1 MEAHLDNSS
10 VRKVKKMANA
20 SINDFLDNVD
30 DLTKAIK
37 DVDSPEIARV
47 RAKVKMALAAA
58 KRREDEAEA
67 RAAQAEQQRHDA
79 IAKAERDRLAAESE
93 ATRREAES
101 AERERQKIAAEQRE
115 AEEEPARREADT
127 KHKAPINRA
136 IVAALV
142 SLGLTE
148 TMAKAVV
155 PALAR
160 GAIPHTKIGY

>member
-58 KRREDEAEA
+58 KSALSDG
-67 RAAQAEQQRHDA
+67 AAQVRGQARQVSRTTDSYVRDNPWQVVG
-79 IAKAERDRLAAESE
+79 IAAVVGIALGVLM
-93 ATRREAES
+93 TRRS
-101 AERERQKIAAEQRE
+101 
-115 AEEEPARREADT
+115 D
-127 KHKAPINRA
+127 
-136 IVAALV
+136 
-142 SLGLTE
+142 
-148 TMAKAVV
+148 
-155 PALAR
+155 
-160 GAIPHTKIGY
+160 